1 MADDAEQIRHFQKE
15 LDKLIFRYRKEYDIT
30 YASLIGILFACAQ
43 LMVDETKVKIKK
55 EEDKE

>member
-15 LDKLIFRYRKEYDIT
+15 LDKLIYRYRKEYDIT

-43 LMVDETKVKIKK
+43 LMVDETKVKIK
-55 EEDKE
+55 EQDK

>member
-15 LDKLIFRYRKEYDIT
+15 LDKLIYHYRKEYDIT

-43 LMVDETKVKIKK
+43 LLVDETKVKIK
-55 EEDKE
+55 ERDK